1 MRSVFLHVFTAS
13 LLIATASTRASASGE
28 ADAARLHSPEQLRQ
42 DLAVIGKTMKD
53 SHPDI
58 SFSVAPVELDAAMHR
73 ISGELDHAMTR
84 DEAWRVFAT
93 LNPLLADAHTG
104 VFFPEW
110 RKDAQTHLAQGGAFF
125 PYEVVA
131 TVDGKLTILSALGGG
146 KSPMSGARILSID
159 GTNAGT
165 VVADL
170 ISRVHGDTPD
180 FRAGL
185 LSRRFWFFYWK
196 MHGSPAS
203 FDLKLE
209 ARGQKTVRAP
219 ASHSPPIELV
229 RRSDFKQ
236 AFRFETLP
244 CDGAVLGIDTFQWSD
259 KKKFLD
265 FTRNAFATIK
275 AKGVKTLIIDI
286 RQNEGGDDDMW
297 LQGIMPYIATRPYR
311 WASGYKKRVMQA
323 DPAKGEKV
331 GDVVSGSL
339 DRWLDPDPA
348 NPLRF
353 TGKAYLLTGAATYSS
368 SILFANTMREFGSA
382 AIAGERGIV
391 RADQSGGTQDTFL
404 PNTGLD
410 VGWPRF
416 ILYRPSGQRK
426 PELLEPDIVVAD
438 DPFHPRA
445 AIDQLLRCSGR

>member
-1 MRSVFLHVFTAS
+1 MRNPFPFVLAAV
-13 LLIATASTRASASGE
+13 LLAATASARASTSSGADTAS
-28 ADAARLHSPEQLRQ
+28 LHSPEQLRQ
-42 DLAVIGKTMKD
+42 DLAVIAKTMKD

-58 SFSVAPVELDAAMHR
+58 SFSVVPVELDAAMR
-73 ISGELDHAMTR
+73 RVSRDLDHAMTR
-84 DEAWRVFAT
+84 DEAWRVFST
-93 LNPLLADAHTG
+93 LNPILADAHTG
-104 VFFPEW
+104 IFFPGW
-110 RKDAQTHLAQGGAFF
+110 RKEAQTHLAQGGVFF
-125 PYEVVA
+125 PHEVVVTA
-131 TVDGKLTILSALGGG
+131 DGEMTILSALGGG
-146 KSPMSGARILSID
+146 KSPMAGARILSIN
-159 GTNAGT
+159 GTDART
-165 VVADL
+165 VAADL
-170 ISRVHGDTPD
+170 LARVHGDTPD

-209 ARGQKTVRAP
+209 AHGRKTVRVP
-219 ASHSPPIELV
+219 ASHSRPIELV
-229 RRSDFKQ
+229 RRSDFEQ

-244 CDGAVLGIDTFQWSD
+244 CNGAVLAVDTFDWPD
-259 KKKFLD
+259 KRKFLD

-286 RQNEGGDDDMW
+286 RHNEGGEDDMW

-311 WASGYKKRVMQA
+311 WASAYKKRVMQA

-331 GDVVSGSL
+331 GDVVSGLL
-339 DRWLDPDPA
+339 DRWLDPDLA

-353 TGKAYLLTGAATYSS
+353 TGKVYVLTGTATYSS
-368 SILFANTMREFGSA
+368 SILFANTLREFGSA
-382 AIAGERGIV
+382 AIAGESGIV
-391 RADQSGGTQDTFL
+391 RADQSGGTRDTFL

-426 PELLEPDIVVAD
+426 PEFLEPDLVVAD

-445 AIDQLLRCSGR
+445 AIDQLLRCSGH